1 MKMLFT
7 FGVSGYVFSVKGSY
21 FIIYK
26 KISKQFDC
34 NGCNL
39 KSYFQYFLGTLTSSP
54 SAKKRAGWP
63 TKPYFWTRSKY
74 HRKIPWLLRDG
85 WFLHEIW
92 STDEFYCK
100 SSISTDVLTKRK
112 RKKYG
117 YITLLVET
125 LLKQQNRLV

>member
-7 FGVSGYVFSVKGSY
+7 FGVSGCVFCVKGSY

-63 TKPYFWTRSKY
+63 TKPYTFEHAQNTIAKY
-74 HRKIPWLLRDG
+74 RH
-85 WFLHEIW
+85 
-92 STDEFYCK
+92 FYVMVD
-100 SSISTDVLTKRK
+100 SYTK
-112 RKKYG
+112 YD
-117 YITLLVET
+117 
-125 LLKQQNRLV
+125 KQMSFTATHQYQQTF